1 MQRSEPENGGHSTP
15 AKEQMRPRPWLKVMV
30 SLCVLGL
37 LLGLMIGRLVN
48 PPHEG
53 PTRILAIEPSPDG
66 LVLTLDAQPAVRA
79 GHQDGALV
87 LQIEA
92 VATAQQGQL
101 RIGDAP
107 VRWRLEPQ
115 GEGLLLT
122 LLSTRRL
129 QGTWDSTEVEG
140 RWRLSIS
147 ARPE

>member
-1 MQRSEPENGGHSTP
+1 
-15 AKEQMRPRPWLKVMV
+15 MRPRPWLKVLV

-37 LLGLMIGRLVN
+37 LLGLMLGRLVN

-53 PTRILAIEPSPDG
+53 PTQILAVEPSANG
-66 LVLTLDAQPAVRA
+66 LVLTLDEQPAVRA
-79 GHQDGALV
+79 GHLEGALA

-107 VRWRLEPQ
+107 VRWKLEPQ
-115 GEGLLLT
+115 GKGVLLT

-129 QGTWDSTEVEG
+129 QGTWDSAEAGG
-140 RWRLSIS
+140 RWRLTIS

>member
-1 MQRSEPENGGHSTP
+1 
-15 AKEQMRPRPWLKVMV
+15 MRPRPWLKVMV

-115 GEGLLLT
+115 GGGLLLT

-129 QGTWDSTEVEG
+129 QGTWDSAEVEG
-140 RWRLSIS
+140 RWRLIIS

>member
-1 MQRSEPENGGHSTP
+1 
-15 AKEQMRPRPWLKVMV
+15 MRPRPWLKVLV
-30 SLCVLGL
+30 SLAVLGL
-37 LLGLMIGRLVN
+37 LLGLMLGRLVN

-53 PTRILAIEPSPDG
+53 PPQILDVEPSADG

-79 GHQDGALV
+79 GHLDGALA

-92 VATAQQGQL
+92 SGEARQGQL

-107 VRWRLEPQ
+107 VRWKLEPQ
-115 GEGLLLT
+115 GKGVLLT

-129 QGTWDSTEVEG
+129 QGAWDSAEVGG

>member
-1 MQRSEPENGGHSTP
+1 
-15 AKEQMRPRPWLKVMV
+15 MRPRPWLKVMV

-48 PPHEG
+48 PPHEE
-53 PTRILAIEPSPDG
+53 PTRILAIEPATDG

-140 RWRLSIS
+140 RWRLTIS

>member
-1 MQRSEPENGGHSTP
+1 
-15 AKEQMRPRPWLKVMV
+15 MRPRPWLKVWV
-30 SLCVLGL
+30 SLVVLGL
-37 LLGLMIGRLVN
+37 LVGLMLGRLVN

-53 PTRILAIEPSPDG
+53 PPQILSVEPSADG

-79 GHQDGALV
+79 GHLEGALAV
-87 LQIEA
+87 QIDA
-92 VATAQQGQL
+92 IGQARQGQI

-107 VRWRLEPQ
+107 VRWKLEP
-115 GEGLLLT
+115 GERGVLLT

-129 QGTWDSTEVEG
+129 QGTWDSAEVGG

>member
-37 LLGLMIGRLVN
+37 LLGLMIGRLLN
-48 PPHEG
+48 PAHEG
-53 PTRILAIEPSPDG
+53 PPRILAVEPLDNG
-66 LVLTLDAQPAVRA
+66 LALTLDAQPSVRA
-79 GHQDGALV
+79 GHLDGALAV
-87 LQIEA
+87 QIDA
-92 VATAQQGQL
+92 SGKAQQGQL

-107 VRWRLEPQ
+107 VRWKLEPQ
-115 GEGLLLT
+115 EKGVLLT

-129 QGTWDSTEVEG
+129 QGAWDSAEAQG
-140 RWRLSIS
+140 RWRLTIS

>member
-1 MQRSEPENGGHSTP
+1 
-15 AKEQMRPRPWLKVMV
+15 MRPRPWLKVMV

-53 PTRILAIEPSPDG
+53 PARILAIEPSPDG

-87 LQIEA
+87 LQIVA

>member
-1 MQRSEPENGGHSTP
+1 
-15 AKEQMRPRPWLKVMV
+15 MRPRPWLKVMV

-129 QGTWDSTEVEG
+129 QGTWDSAEIEG

>member
-1 MQRSEPENGGHSTP
+1 
-15 AKEQMRPRPWLKVMV
+15 MRPRPWLKVMV

>member
-107 VRWRLEPQ
+107 VCWRLEPQ

-140 RWRLSIS
+140 RWRLTIS
-147 ARPE
+147 ARLE

>member
-37 LLGLMIGRLVN
+37 LVGLMLGRLVN
-48 PPHEG
+48 PVHEG
-53 PTRILAIEPSPDG
+53 PVQILAVEPTADG
-66 LVLTLDAQPAVRA
+66 LVLTLDAQPAVHA
-79 GHQDGALV
+79 GHLEGALA
-87 LQIEA
+87 LQIGAIGKAE
-92 VATAQQGQL
+92 QGQL

-107 VRWRLEPQ
+107 VRWKLEPQ
-115 GEGLLLT
+115 ERGVLLT

-129 QGTWDSTEVEG
+129 QGSWDSAEVQG
-140 RWRLSIS
+140 RWRLTIS

>member
-30 SLCVLGL
+30 SLSVLGL

-53 PTRILAIEPSPDG
+53 PTRILAIEPATDG

-101 RIGDAP
+101 RIDDAP

-140 RWRLSIS
+140 RWRLTIS